1 MNKFNETKEEMNY
14 KFNNIEIYGEDLETV
29 DIIKCFENYD
39 EKPVCVFG
47 VLLTEEGK
55 LIKEE
60 MLQWLNKYYNVY
72 IVEQLAPGVLFEFP
86 AIRFLQYIC
95 QKDNLPYALYVH
107 TKGAANPN
115 DSQVL
120 VRKLWALEFTEFQKE
135 YLNIINSDK
144 PKVAVPFTGKEKNT
158 WFNGFFINKPA
169 LDFLNLV
176 NDDHRYHFE
185 AMFRFIPDVE
195 VVGRIYNDI
204 HIDSRVKMW
213 LYIKGLF

>member
-1 MNKFNETKEEMNY
+1 MKEERSNE
-14 KFNNIEIYGEDLETV
+14 FNNNKIYGEDFKTV
-29 DIIKCFENYD
+29 NIIKCFDDYN

-60 MLQWLNKYYNVY
+60 MFQWLNEYYNVY
-72 IVEQLAPGVLFEFP
+72 IVEQQAPGVLFEFP

-95 QKDNLPYALYVH
+95 QRDNLPYALYVH

-120 VRKLWALEFTEFQKE
+120 VRKLWKLEFTEFQRD
-135 YLNIINSDK
+135 YLNIVNTDE

-158 WFNGFFINKPA
+158 WFNGFFVNRNA
-169 LDFLNLV
+169 LNYLNLV

-185 AMFRFIPDVE
+185 AMFRFIPEVE
-195 VVGRIYNDI
+195 VVGRIYDDI

-213 LYIKGLF
+213 LCIKELVLI